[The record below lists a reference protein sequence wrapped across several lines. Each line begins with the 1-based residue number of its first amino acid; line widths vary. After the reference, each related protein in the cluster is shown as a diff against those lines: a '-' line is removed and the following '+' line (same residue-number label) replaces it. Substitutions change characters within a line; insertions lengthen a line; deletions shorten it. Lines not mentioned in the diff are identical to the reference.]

1 MPFTIDE
8 SREMTLSDCA
18 GLVQAAGD
26 TSLRSRSTS
35 LRWGEVAA
43 LKLKRV
49 GLERHRL
56 DVAEAVSEPEG
67 TMIWGT
73 PKNHERRSVPFPGF
87 HVTALAS
94 RVQGRASDDL
104 VFGSPKSEVLRSGN
118 FRCRRFDAAV
128 IQLRSE
134 HPELPKITPHSLC
147 HSSFAGNFR
156 RRNRS
161 GGAADARPRVRVD
174 DARRL

>member
-8 SREMTLSDCA
+8 SRGTRATLSDCP
-18 GLVQAAGD
+18 GLVRAAGD

-43 LKLKRV
+43 LNVKRV

-56 DVAEAVSEPEG
+56 DVAEAVTEPEG

-87 HVTALAS
+87 LMTALAS

-104 VFGSPKSEVLRSGN
+104 VFGSPKGEVLRN
-118 FRCRRFDAAV
+118 
-128 IQLRSE
+128 
-134 HPELPKITPHSLC
+134 
-147 HSSFAGNFR
+147 GNFR

-161 GGAADARPRVRVD
+161 DGAADARPRVRVD
-174 DARRL
+174 DARSL